1 MSTLK
6 VNTITTVDGTG
17 NIVVS
22 RPLSGSGASLT
33 SLPAA
38 NLTGTLPAIS
48 GANLTGVTATPADNS
63 ITLAKLAPGT
73 DGNLITYDASG
84 DPAHVATGTAGH
96 VLTSGGA
103 GVAPTFAANTHIPAD
118 NSVTGAMIAMGSDAA
133 GDVLTYNGTDYIR
146 LAKGTAAQVL
156 KMNAGATAVEWAT
169 DADTIGMAIPGS
181 SVAGDTL
188 YHNGT
193 IYTRLAKGTAAQ
205 TLKMNA
211 GATAP
216 EWVTVAAASSTSDA
230 HDSVLAATTP
240 TSGEGGEGKL
250 TETYNNGSSG
260 VGATLTNDGTQAAF
274 AVDGMTTVVG
284 SRILVKNQGS
294 EMGGGNSNGIYTVTT
309 VGSGSVNW
317 VLTRATDADT
327 PAKFS
332 AGAHCFV
339 DGGVV
344 NEGTAW
350 YFHTG
355 DATAAVDFENS
366 DIEFRIFL
374 GGVQSP
380 YNSITGDLLY
390 FNGTKY
396 TRLTAGGSANKVLTM
411 NSSANAPT
419 WAAAGMAIPGSSVAG
434 DTLYHNGTIYTR
446 LAKGT
451 AAQVLTM
458 NSGAT
463 APEWAAAGG
472 GGGPTVVSATLTNGA
487 SSYTF
492 SSLPS
497 GITRMQLWFYEVSL
511 SGTDE
516 LLVQFGDSGGIET
529 SNYTTA
535 SGRIMVYNGTS
546 SAISNNGGFIIRLF
560 EAAGDWSGVYNFW
573 KMAAYWVGAHSG
585 YQASTSSATTGGG
598 NKAGLST
605 LTQIKI
611 RPSGSNTFTVAGSF
625 VSKIDLLY
633 WQD

>member
-103 GVAPTFAANTHIPAD
+103 GVAPTFAANTHTPAD
-118 NSVTGAMIAMGSDAA
+118 NSVGLAQLAPGTDGNIISYDASGDPVAIATGTDGQ
-133 GDVLTYNGTDYIR
+133 VLT
-146 LAKGTAAQVL
+146 
-156 KMNAGATAVEWAT
+156 
-169 DADTIGMAIPGS
+169 
-181 SVAGDTL
+181 
-188 YHNGT
+188 
-193 IYTRLAKGTAAQ
+193 
-205 TLKMNA
+205 
-211 GATAP
+211 
-216 EWVTVAAASSTSDA
+216 
-230 HDSVLAATTP
+230 
-240 TSGEGGEGKL
+240 
-250 TETYNNGSSG
+250 
-260 VGATLTNDGTQAAF
+260 
-274 AVDGMTTVVG
+274 
-284 SRILVKNQGS
+284 
-294 EMGGGNSNGIYTVTT
+294 
-309 VGSGSVNW
+309 
-317 VLTRATDADT
+317 
-327 PAKFS
+327 S
-332 AGAHCFV
+332 AGA
-339 DGGVV
+339 G
-344 NEGTAW
+344 APP
-350 YFHTG
+350 
-355 DATAAVDFENS
+355 AFE
-366 DIEFRIFL
+366 D
-374 GGVQSP
+374 
-380 YNSITGDLLY
+380 
-390 FNGTKY
+390 
-396 TRLTAGGSANKVLTM
+396 
-411 NSSANAPT
+411 
-419 WAAAGMAIPGSSVAG
+419 
-434 DTLYHNGTIYTR
+434 
-446 LAKGT
+446 
-451 AAQVLTM
+451 
-458 NSGAT
+458 
-463 APEWAAAGG
+463 AAGG
-472 GGGPTVVSATLTNGA
+472 GGGPTVVSTTLSNGA

-535 SGRIMVYNGTS
+535 SGRVMVYQGTS
-546 SAISNNGGFIIRLF
+546 SGVSNNGGFIIRLA

-585 YQASTSSATTGGG
+585 YQASTASGTTGGG
-598 NKAGLST
+598 NKAGLGT

>member
-169 DADTIGMAIPGS
+169 DADTI
-181 SVAGDTL
+181 
-188 YHNGT
+188 
-193 IYTRLAKGTAAQ
+193 
-205 TLKMNA
+205 
-211 GATAP
+211 
-216 EWVTVAAASSTSDA
+216 
-230 HDSVLAATTP
+230 
-240 TSGEGGEGKL
+240 
-250 TETYNNGSSG
+250 
-260 VGATLTNDGTQAAF
+260 
-274 AVDGMTTVVG
+274 
-284 SRILVKNQGS
+284 
-294 EMGGGNSNGIYTVTT
+294 
-309 VGSGSVNW
+309 
-317 VLTRATDADT
+317 
-327 PAKFS
+327 
-332 AGAHCFV
+332 
-339 DGGVV
+339 
-344 NEGTAW
+344 
-350 YFHTG
+350 
-355 DATAAVDFENS
+355 
-366 DIEFRIFL
+366 
-374 GGVQSP
+374 
-380 YNSITGDLLY
+380 
-390 FNGTKY
+390 
-396 TRLTAGGSANKVLTM
+396 
-411 NSSANAPT
+411 
-419 WAAAGMAIPGSSVAG
+419 GMAIPGSSVAG